1 MALRSSDGLVRGAF
15 EGVLPPH
22 PQPVS
27 PDGGKGRILCFCCEK
42 NALESLDRGAGG
54 WRRGT
59 ACHPQGLVYTIEGD
73 SGVFRSHT
81 VMAGG
86 C

>member
-1 MALRSSDGLVRGAF
+1 MGWSGRAF
-15 EGVLPPH
+15 EGVLPPTPGPSH
-22 PQPVS
+22 PMGAS
-27 PDGGKGRILCFCCEK
+27 GGFCVFVVKK
-42 NALESLDRGAGG
+42 NVLESLDRGAGG

-59 ACHPQGLVYTIEGD
+59 ACHPQGLVYTIAGD
-73 SGVFRSHT
+73 SDVFRSHT

>member
-1 MALRSSDGLVRGAF
+1 MGWSGRAF

-42 NALESLDRGAGG
+42 KTYWNH
-54 WRRGT
+54 W
-59 ACHPQGLVYTIEGD
+59 
-73 SGVFRSHT
+73 T
-81 VMAGG
+81 VER
-86 C
+86 